1 MELTKK
7 QIERQDFVDNE
18 IQNLIQKLNPTY
30 HEIAWNIEH
39 ISEIREIL
47 RELYTEKL
55 NFCDENSFY
64 PFLNR

>member
-18 IQNLIQKLNPTY
+18 IQNLIRKLNPTNS
-30 HEIAWNIEH
+30 EIEWNIEN

-47 RELYTEKL
+47 RKIYKEKS
-55 NFCDENSFY
+55 NMFDENCFY
-64 PFLNR
+64 AFLKE